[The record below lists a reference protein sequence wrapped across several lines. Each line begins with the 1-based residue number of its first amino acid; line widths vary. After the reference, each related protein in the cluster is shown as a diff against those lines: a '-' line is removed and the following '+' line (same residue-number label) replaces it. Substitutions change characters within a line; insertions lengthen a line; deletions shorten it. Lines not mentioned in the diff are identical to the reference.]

1 MANKLQRMLF
11 NLSTISP
18 IAFFFSVV
26 WWIQRGCSVGCTED
40 GEIHLSV
47 EAIIVSVVGVVGLL
61 YAFHSFLIVR
71 TGCKKL
77 EIVPISISSV
87 KSNDKLSI
95 VSIVTYVLPFSNLIL
110 KDFNGWLT
118 LLIIGIVLLFI
129 VLSNAVLPNPIL
141 MLHGYHFYE
150 VTTVNGSDGISMIS
164 KRKSIQNAK
173 TIKKVITLW
182 DYFMIEVKQ

>member
-18 IAFFFSVV
+18 IAFFISVV
-26 WWIQRGCSVGCTED
+26 WWIQRGCSVVCTED

-47 EAIIVSVVGVVGLL
+47 KAIVISVIGVVGLL
-61 YAFHSFLIVR
+61 YAFRSFLIVR

-77 EIVPISISSV
+77 EIVPISVSSV
-87 KSNDKLSI
+87 RSNDKLSI
-95 VSIVTYVLPFSNLIL
+95 VAIVTYVLPFSNLIL
-110 KDFNGWLT
+110 KDYNVWLT
-118 LLIIGIVLLFI
+118 LSIIGIVLLFI
-129 VLSNAVLPNPIL
+129 VLSNTVLPNPVL
-141 MLHGYHFYE
+141 MLRGYHFYE

-164 KRKSIQNAK
+164 KRKSIQDAK

>member
-1 MANKLQRMLF
+1 MLF

-26 WWIQRGCSVGCTED
+26 WWIQRGYSVGCTED
-40 GEIHLSV
+40 DEIHLSV
-47 EAIIVSVVGVVGLL
+47 KAIVISVIGVVGLI
-61 YAFHSFLIVR
+61 YAFRSVLIVR

-77 EIVPISISSV
+77 EFVPISVSSV

-95 VSIVTYVLPFSNLIL
+95 VAIVTYVLPFSNLML
-110 KDFNGWLT
+110 KDFNTWLT
-118 LLIIGIVLLFI
+118 LSIIGIALLFI
-129 VLSNAVLPNPIL
+129 ILSNTVLPNPIL
-141 MLHGYHFYE
+141 MFRGYHFYE
-150 VTTVNGSDGISMIS
+150 VTTVNGSDGIPMIS

-173 TIKKVITLW
+173 TINKVITLW